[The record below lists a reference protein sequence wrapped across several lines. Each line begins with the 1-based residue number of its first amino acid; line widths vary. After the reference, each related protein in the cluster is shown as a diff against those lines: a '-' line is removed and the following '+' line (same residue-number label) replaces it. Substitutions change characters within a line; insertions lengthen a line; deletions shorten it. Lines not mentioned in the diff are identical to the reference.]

1 MGYYGNKGLGLAWD
15 FGGHF
20 LGEPNLWFGR
30 GEKIV
35 NLGLKVLCYIKGS
48 LFVFSCYKRCYRMR
62 GWFFTMIFAIGST
75 ITHYYNNGV
84 MQNTTDLKNVYFHL
98 SEDCV
103 RCFPKYGCMPFSLI
117 SISSGIIVTGTKQL
131 LVAIRCLF
139 LTMKKLFFETF
150 GRNLD
155 LCWRRALD
163 ANFEAFI

>member
-1 MGYYGNKGLGLAWD
+1 MGFWGAFFRWTKFVIWE
-15 FGGHF
+15 GG
-20 LGEPNLWFGR
+20 
-30 GEKIV
+30 KIV

-117 SISSGIIVTGTKQL
+117 STSSGIIVTGTKQL